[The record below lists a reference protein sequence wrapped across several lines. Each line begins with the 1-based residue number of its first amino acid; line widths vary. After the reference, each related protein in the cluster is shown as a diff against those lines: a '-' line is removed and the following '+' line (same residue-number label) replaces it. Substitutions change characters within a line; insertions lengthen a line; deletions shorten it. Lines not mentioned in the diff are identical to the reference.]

1 MIRKQLY
8 ITSQQDEALKQR
20 SRQTGKSEAEIV
32 RNALDNLMS
41 SSGLRTLHRRDEL
54 DQLIESTR
62 RISEK
67 HHLPAQY
74 RFNREEIYSQ
84 REERIIKKG

>member
-8 ITSQQDEALKQR
+8 ITSQQDDALKKR

-32 RNALDNLMS
+32 RDALDSLMS
-41 SSGLRTLHRRDEL
+41 NSGQRILHRKDEL
-54 DQLIESTR
+54 DQLIESTK

-67 HHLPAQY
+67 HHLPAHY

-84 REERIIKKG
+84 REERILKKG